1 MWQPQVA
8 VTYQSK
14 QTDIKL
20 LRLLMVFA
28 DKADEN
34 GRIDPAPSQDTLA
47 ELFDVSDRTIRSWIN
62 LLLDS
67 GELIRTRRG
76 RGDGNPSAYQINLD
90 MSQTGQLTG
99 SYTEAKSDNTSGN
112 IEERLGDLE
121 ESIAS
126 LREDI
131 ARILPVIKNLQE
143 EQEALTGRTGSVNR
157 KGRSFKSADDPLR
170 SNLDPKEEKKI
181 YISPKPPCR
190 EDEVTLQELP
200 PEALPDFDDSQRV
213 GEYIE
218 AIGTQVRDYWGA
230 AKNRKKFEEAA
241 YMVIGFDATIELVMG
256 FDSYWQ
262 ERGWYTTGGKASI
275 DHFVDHWNDYINGV
289 NLKKPTANGKAP
301 AVNDPY
307 FAEIKPV
314 GGRY

>member
-1 MWQPQVA
+1 MSWQAQTA
-8 VTYQSK
+8 VNHHSK
-14 QTDIKL
+14 QANMGL
-20 LRLLMVFA
+20 FRLLLYLA
-28 DKADEN
+28 ECADET
-34 GRIDPAPSQDTLA
+34 GRIDPAPSQPTIA
-47 ELFDVSDRTIRSWIN
+47 EFLGVSDRTIRNRISQ
-62 LLLDS
+62 LCGS
-67 GELIRTRRG
+67 GELKQTRVG
-76 RGDGNPSAYQINLD
+76 SGPGNPSAYQICLPMPENSGNDSGNKGGIKVEAIPGFLAAFED
-90 MSQTGQLTG
+90 FKAEVKAEILALKVEISAVKVEKVEAKGGNATG
-99 SYTEAKSDNTSGN
+99 SKVKTIHYDPTSN
-112 IEERLGDLE
+112 
-121 ESIAS
+121 
-126 LREDI
+126 
-131 ARILPVIKNLQE
+131 QE
-143 EQEALTGRTGSVNR
+143 E
-157 KGRSFKSADDPLR
+157 
-170 SNLDPKEEKKI
+170 I

-190 EDEVTLQELP
+190 EDEITLQELP

-213 GEYIE
+213 GEYVE

-262 ERGWYTTGGKASI
+262 EKGWYTTGGKASI

-289 NLKKPTANGKAP
+289 NLKKPTTNGKAP